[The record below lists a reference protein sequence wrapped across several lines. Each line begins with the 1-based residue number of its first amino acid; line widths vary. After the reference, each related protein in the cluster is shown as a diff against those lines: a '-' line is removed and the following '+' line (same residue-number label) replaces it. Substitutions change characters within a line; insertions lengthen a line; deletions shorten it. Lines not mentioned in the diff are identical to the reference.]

1 MKNEDYILI
10 GKIIENVQN
19 IEYDL
24 IQGIRFNRLLS
35 LFEKYKTVSPAL
47 FQNVENDTVH
57 LAMGIV
63 RKYDFISSDDLDYL
77 ETILSKRNQLVHQYF
92 KYNELNNSD
101 EETKSKYLK
110 RFYEESSTF
119 SEYLHNIV
127 LEIKNDL
134 DNATGRNN

>member
-57 LAMGIV
+57 LAKEMQNMTFV
-63 RKYDFISSDDLDYL
+63 SSDDLDYL

>member
-47 FQNVENDTVH
+47 FQNVENDTVPVSYTH
-57 LAMGIV
+57 LN
-63 RKYDFISSDDLDYL
+63 DFKKLIIYS
-77 ETILSKRNQLVHQYF
+77 
-92 KYNELNNSD
+92 
-101 EETKSKYLK
+101 
-110 RFYEESSTF
+110 
-119 SEYLHNIV
+119 
-127 LEIKNDL
+127 
-134 DNATGRNN
+134 